1 METPGSKGATHDG
14 GCLSGRSSPWPL
26 ATICVGYF
34 MVILDTMVV
43 NVALPALSKSLHTS
57 TSGLQWIV
65 DAYSLVFGALLL
77 SAGALGDRRGV
88 KAVFQ
93 LGIALFAISSLA
105 CGLAP
110 TTGLL
115 IAARCAQGLG
125 AALAVPASLSLLQAA
140 YHDQVTRRRAFGIW
154 GAVAGIAA
162 GAGPVVGGALVSGLG
177 WRSVFFVNVP
187 VGAAGM
193 ALAARHLPSPPR
205 RPHRTDIAGQDLAY
219 MRKLLA
225 TCTDLMSMIAE
236 LPQPVVAKVHA
247 LATAAGAQLVS
258 SCDLAVAAS
267 TAGFA
272 TPGGKGGWF
281 CHTPMVAISRAIGRK
296 RAAEMALTGDV
307 IPAAKALE
315 WGLVNYVVEPDELDA
330 ATDDLLA
337 RATRGSAYSKAMGK
351 TVLYRQ
357 MDLTL
362 RDAYSV
368 AVEAMAGASQTHD
381 AQEGMAAFLEKR
393 PAKWQN
399 R

>member
-1 METPGSKGATHDG
+1 MDKLNFVDIEFDGPKATVT
-14 GCLSGRSSPWPL
+14 LNRPEKR
-26 ATICVGYF
+26 
-34 MVILDTMVV
+34 
-43 NVALPALSKSLHTS
+43 NALSLTLM
-57 TSGLQWIV
+57 GE
-65 DAYSLVFGALLL
+65 
-77 SAGALGDRRGV
+77 
-88 KAVFQ
+88 
-93 LGIALFAISSLA
+93 
-105 CGLAP
+105 
-110 TTGLL
+110 L
-115 IAARCAQGLG
+115 IAALRAVGESEATGVVL
-125 AALAVPASLSLLQAA
+125 AAN
-140 YHDQVTRRRAFGIW
+140 
-154 GAVAGIAA
+154 
-162 GAGPVVGGALVSGLG
+162 GPVFS
-177 WRSVFFVNVP
+177 
-187 VGAAGM
+187 AGHDFADM
-193 ALAARHLPSPPR
+193 
-205 RPHRTDIAGQDLAY
+205 AGQDLAY

-225 TCTDLMSMIAE
+225 TCTDLMTMIAE

-272 TPGGKGGWF
+272 APGGKGGWF

>member
-1 METPGSKGATHDG
+1 MDKLNFVDIEFDGPKATVT
-14 GCLSGRSSPWPL
+14 LNRPEKR
-26 ATICVGYF
+26 
-34 MVILDTMVV
+34 
-43 NVALPALSKSLHTS
+43 NALSLTLM
-57 TSGLQWIV
+57 GE
-65 DAYSLVFGALLL
+65 
-77 SAGALGDRRGV
+77 
-88 KAVFQ
+88 
-93 LGIALFAISSLA
+93 
-105 CGLAP
+105 
-110 TTGLL
+110 L
-115 IAARCAQGLG
+115 IAALRAVGESEATGVVL
-125 AALAVPASLSLLQAA
+125 AAN
-140 YHDQVTRRRAFGIW
+140 
-154 GAVAGIAA
+154 
-162 GAGPVVGGALVSGLG
+162 GPVFS
-177 WRSVFFVNVP
+177 
-187 VGAAGM
+187 AGHDFADM
-193 ALAARHLPSPPR
+193 
-205 RPHRTDIAGQDLAY
+205 AGQDLAY

-225 TCTDLMSMIAE
+225 TCTDLMTMIAE